1 MTQPRT
7 IKGLVPGQNT
17 SDGAGVKLKRLIGTQ
32 MLPDLDP
39 FLLLDEFSS
48 DSPDDY
54 LAGFP
59 NHPHR
64 GFETVTYMLNGRM
77 RHRDNKG
84 NEGLLESGDV
94 QWMTAGS
101 GLIHSEMPEQE
112 QGLMRGFQLWVN
124 LPRREKM
131 KAPRYQDIASAN
143 IPVVSDG
150 NGNSVKVIAGRYGE
164 ATGPVDGVTLDPLYL
179 DITLAPGQ
187 SLTVPVPKGHNAL
200 VNVFEGAVSIGGSA
214 IAKGNM
220 AVLKDGD
227 AVTFEG
233 GSEPGRFLLIA
244 GQPLLEPVVRYGPFV
259 MNSSEE
265 IAQAVQDY
273 QAGLF

>member
-1 MTQPRT
+1 MSQPRT
-7 IKGLVPGQNT
+7 IKGLIPGQNT

-32 MLPDLDP
+32 MMPDLDP

-54 LAGFP
+54 VAGFP

-124 LPRREKM
+124 LPRAEKM

-143 IPVVSDG
+143 IPLLTDEK
-150 NGNSVKVIAGRYGE
+150 GNSVKVIAGQYQG
-164 ATGPVDGVTLDPLYL
+164 TKGPVDGVTLDPLYL
-179 DITLAPGQ
+179 DIHLKAGQ
-187 SLTVPVPKGHNAL
+187 SLTVPVPSGHNAL
-200 VNVFEGAVSIGGSA
+200 INVYEGAVTVAGKTVP
-214 IAKGNM
+214 KGNM
-220 AVLKDGD
+220 AVLNNGD
-227 AVTFEG
+227 QVTFE
-233 GSEPGRFLLIA
+233 STDQEACFLLIA
-244 GQPLLEPVVRYGPFV
+244 GKPLLEPVVRYGPFV

-273 QAGLF
+273 QAGRF

>member
-1 MTQPRT
+1 MTQLRT
-7 IKGLVPGQNT
+7 IKALIPGQHT

-32 MLPDLDP
+32 ALPDLDP

-59 NHPHR
+59 DHPHR

-84 NEGLLESGDV
+84 NEGLLQSGDV

-112 QGLMRGFQLWVN
+112 AGLMRGFQLWVN
-124 LPRREKM
+124 LPRAEKM
-131 KAPRYQDIASAN
+131 KAPRYQDIASDR
-143 IPVVSDG
+143 IPLVTDPQ
-150 NGNSVKVIAGRYGE
+150 GNSVKVIAGRYLE
-164 ATGPVDGVTLDPLYL
+164 ATGPVDGVSLDPLYL
-179 DITLAPGQ
+179 DVELVAGGELTLA
-187 SLTVPVPKGHNAL
+187 VPLGHNAL
-200 VNVFEGAVSIGGSA
+200 VNVFEGQVEIAGQGV
-214 IAKGNM
+214 AKGQM
-220 AVLKDGD
+220 AILKNGD
-227 AVTFEG
+227 SLQVSASQG
-233 GSEPGRFLLIA
+233 GRFLLIA

-265 IAQAVQDY
+265 IGQAIQDY
-273 QAGLF
+273 QAGRF